1 VLVVAMMVVVMMMLD
16 RRQLL
21 LLLLPVLQLLV
32 QAQMAQTTMPI
43 SSIFHAVLPE
53 GDFLSFYNIH
63 NYIIIIIVHNRHSQ
77 HTQLRNSTTGISEN
91 IHINIHTILLQSSH
105 QESIRTKFEQL
116 FREKEG

>member
-1 VLVVAMMVVVMMMLD
+1 VLVVAMMVVVMMLD
-16 RRQLL
+16 RRQL

-77 HTQLRNSTTGISEN
+77 HTQFRNSTTGISEN